1 MKKGIVYGCLPDV
14 EPQERFE
21 IAARAGFHGVEI
33 PGTLDATDT
42 AYQHQLQDYKSAA
55 EKAGIE
61 IPSITASTH
70 WSHPLSSNDANV
82 RQFSA
87 DAISVDIKNAAKVGA
102 DTILVVPGVVNDE
115 TTYEDAWK
123 NSLRV
128 LRELSKIAADHD
140 VTLALENVWN
150 KFLLSP
156 VEFKQYLQ
164 EVDSPFVKAYFDVG
178 NIQLIGVPAHW
189 ILTLGDLLHRVHVKD
204 FRKSDRQF
212 LHLLHGEVNWPAVVK
227 SLREVGYDNYVT
239 AELAP
244 YPQLPDQ
251 MAIDTSNALDR
262 IFEM

>member
-1 MKKGIVYGCLPDV
+1 MRKGIVYGCLPNV
-14 EPQERFE
+14 EPQERFQ

-33 PGTLDATDT
+33 PGTVDAADDG
-42 AYQHQLQDYKSAA
+42 YNDQLKAYKSAA
-55 EKAGIE
+55 DNAGID
-61 IPSITASTH
+61 IPSIMASTH
-70 WSHPLSSNDANV
+70 WSHPLSSNDASV
-82 RQFSA
+82 RRFTA
-87 DAISVDIKNAAKVGA
+87 EAIVTDIKAAATVGA

-123 NSLRV
+123 NSLGE
-128 LRELSKIAADHD
+128 LRELSKIAADHNI
-140 VTLALENVWN
+140 TLALENVWN

-189 ILTLGDLLHRVHVKD
+189 IITLGDLLHRVHVKD

-212 LHLLHGEVNWPAVVK
+212 LHLLHGEVNWPAVMK
-227 SLREVGYDNYVT
+227 SLREVGYDSYVT

-244 YPQLPDQ
+244 YPGLPDQ

-262 IFEM
+262 IFEL